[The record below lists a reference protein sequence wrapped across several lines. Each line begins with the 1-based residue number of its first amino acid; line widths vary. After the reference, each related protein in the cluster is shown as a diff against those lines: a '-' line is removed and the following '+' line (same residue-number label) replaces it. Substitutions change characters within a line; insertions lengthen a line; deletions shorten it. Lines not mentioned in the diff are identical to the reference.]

1 VEKRLDSWK
10 EIASYLDRH
19 VTTVRRWERE
29 EGLPVHRHVH
39 SKLGSIYAYAHE
51 LDTWFGSRRREVVT
65 IESERPSALAPDR
78 LPPPPSVAS
87 APRPIVFSGR
97 AIELQTL
104 QELWDLACRERQQ
117 VALISGPAGVGKT
130 SVATEF
136 ARGIAG
142 SATVLTGRCDREALA
157 PFAPFIAIVEW
168 LVRASP
174 PSLLRRLVTD
184 IDGNDELAQ
193 LVPELTTRIQLPVT
207 PTSTTVEG
215 QRYRMFEACAQLLVA
230 ISRRG
235 PVLVVIDDI
244 QWADRGSMLMLRH
257 LIRATRDAALLFI
270 VTCRDD
276 ERDRQTESHDILE
289 DLAREHEL
297 IRLPLKTL
305 AEDDVRR
312 MIEGWIRR
320 PAAPSLV
327 RFVMHYS
334 EGNALFV
341 TEMLRHLTETEALAS
356 FESSNEAMLL
366 PDIGIPTGIRDLISR
381 RLDRLTALTLRLLT
395 LAAVMGREFRLS
407 VIEALADVGE
417 DAVLDAMDEALAARL
432 VTESPGAPG
441 HFSFSH
447 ALIRETLYGRISAAR
462 RVRLHHR
469 IALTLERHAS
479 QTTVSVS
486 ELAYHF
492 TRAAVHRDAA
502 KAVEYAIHAGD
513 RATAALAMEDAALH
527 YQRALDAI
535 DFVPGAAAN
544 HRQRFDLHVK
554 RGRNFANVGQWAAA
568 KNAFE
573 AAASL
578 LNHDDEVQRCELLV
592 RLAETSFWLMDLTA
606 LRTYANEAQT
616 LADRIGRDDL
626 WADAMAWLASANVS
640 DGDVGGGV
648 EMDRATV
655 TRAGGIRSFALAR
668 VPLTLYWVGR
678 LDEAAEQAAD
688 AVARARASDDPAF
701 LLYALQHLG
710 LSLSGRGRYDD
721 ALRAFDEARAFG
733 RHAGALP
740 LLARATSMSVAPLL
754 SLGDLDAAMT
764 RAFEAR
770 EIAHRVAFEPPLV
783 SAAIDLLLIFA
794 RSQDPGRAEALFED
808 TARAVQHS
816 KGWHAWKWNMRL
828 WQARAELAVARGA
841 WHDAVDAATH
851 VIDQSRPRQRLN
863 YEALALATRARA
875 SARLGSR
882 RAADD
887 ARAATQVARTLA
899 DPAVLLDC
907 LAVLLQIDGNDA
919 LLTEARQTAETMRGA
934 IASPSL
940 RSAFV
945 KSASAKCQGI
955 LGQG

>member
-1 VEKRLDSWK
+1 MEL
-10 EIASYLDRH
+10 
-19 VTTVRRWERE
+19 
-29 EGLPVHRHVH
+29 H
-39 SKLGSIYAYAHE
+39 S
-51 LDTWFGSRRREVVT
+51 
-65 IESERPSALAPDR
+65 
-78 LPPPPSVAS
+78 
-87 APRPIVFSGR
+87 
-97 AIELQTL
+97 L
-104 QELWDLACRERQQ
+104 QELWELSCRERQQ
-117 VALISGPAGVGKT
+117 VALISGAAGVGKT
-130 SVATEF
+130 SLAIEF

-142 SATVLTGRCDREALA
+142 AATVLTGRCDREALA

-174 PSLLRRLVTD
+174 PSQLRRLVMD
-184 IDGNDELAQ
+184 IDGHGELAQ

-207 PTSTTVEG
+207 STSTTAEG
-215 QRYRMFEACAQLLVA
+215 QRYRLFEACAQLLVA
-230 ISRRG
+230 IARSG
-235 PVLVVIDDI
+235 PVLVIVDDI
-244 QWADRGSMLMLRH
+244 QWADRGSLLMLRH
-257 LIRATRDAALLFI
+257 LVRATRDAAIFFI

-276 ERDRQTESHDILE
+276 ETNPPTESHDILE

-297 IRLPLKTL
+297 TRLPLKTL
-305 AEDDVRR
+305 PEDDVRR
-312 MIEGWIRR
+312 MIDAWTHR
-320 PAAPSLV
+320 PTAPSLV
-327 RFVMHYS
+327 RFVMRYS

-341 TEMLRHLTETEALAS
+341 TEMLRHLTETEAFPS
-356 FESSNEAMLL
+356 FESASDTMLL
-366 PDIGIPTGIRDLISR
+366 PDIGVPTGIRDLISR

-407 VIEALADVGE
+407 VIEAVADVGE

-432 VTESPGAPG
+432 ITEAPGTPG

-469 IALTLERHAS
+469 MALTLERHAS
-479 QTTVSVS
+479 HTTVSLS

-492 TRAAVHRDAA
+492 TCAAVHQDAA
-502 KAVEYAIHAGD
+502 KAVDYAIRAGD

-535 DFVPGAAAN
+535 DLVPGAAAN
-544 HRQRFDLHVK
+544 QRQRFDLHVK

-568 KNAFE
+568 RNAFD

-578 LNHDDEVQRCELLV
+578 LNQDDEVRRCDLLV

-606 LRTYANEAQT
+606 LRSYANEAQT

-640 DGDVGGGV
+640 DGDVAGGV

-655 TRAGGIRSFALAR
+655 ARAGGIRSFALAR

-678 LDEAAEQAAD
+678 LDEAAEQASD

-733 RHAGALP
+733 KLAGALP

-754 SLGDLDAAMT
+754 SLGDLGAAMT
-764 RAFEAR
+764 RAVEAR

-794 RSQDPGRAEALFED
+794 RSQDPGRAEALFAD
-808 TARAVQHS
+808 TARAVQRS

-841 WHDAVDAATH
+841 WHDAIEAATH
-851 VIDQSRPRQRLN
+851 VIDQSRPRQRLK

-875 SARLGSR
+875 WAQLGSR

-887 ARAATQVARTLA
+887 ARAATEVARRLA
-899 DPAVLLDC
+899 DPAVMLDS

-945 KSASAKCQGI
+945 GSASAKYQGI